1 MRRSLF
7 GAPPHHPTMRQ
18 MVHPDTLDHLR
29 IVGRANVAAL
39 NLIAANL
46 HDVGFARSRVRIL
59 DSLLWMSHPATSLAR
74 SLPDWE
80 HVIRFVE
87 PRLQA

>member
-1 MRRSLF
+1 MLDSFVVQQVGLGSR
-7 GAPPHHPTMRQ
+7 PEID
-18 MVHPDTLDHLR
+18 VLDHLR
-29 IVGRANVAAL
+29 QVGRNNADAL
-39 NLIAANL
+39 ALIAANL
-46 HDVGFARSRVRIL
+46 KDAGYARSRVRIL

-87 PRLQA
+87 PPPEL